1 MSMGKAEMAQ
11 AKAIARQT
19 FRKVSGITQD
29 LPRRAQ
35 LERTLELGV
44 VNQKCGISSHLL
56 GNSDP
61 HHCSC
66 PWSPHCG
73 SRGSALEPGS
83 ASLLTGSEQKGK
95 GPSVV
100 AVTNAIDL
108 ISRWRRR

>member
-61 HHCSC
+61 HHHSC
-66 PWSPHCG
+66 PWSLHCVEAG
-73 SRGSALEPGS
+73 ALPWSRALRPF
-83 ASLLTGSEQKGK
+83 SLVLNRKGK
-95 GPSVV
+95 DP
-100 AVTNAIDL
+100 L
-108 ISRWRRR
+108 